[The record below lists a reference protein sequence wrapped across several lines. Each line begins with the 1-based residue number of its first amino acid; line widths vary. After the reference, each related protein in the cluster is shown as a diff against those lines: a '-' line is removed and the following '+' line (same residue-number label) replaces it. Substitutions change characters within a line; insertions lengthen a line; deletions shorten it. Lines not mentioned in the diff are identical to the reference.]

1 MFGLANLG
9 RLTELNRLLNWK
21 NHELSR
27 TQQLVAPGRYD
38 LSMKNF
44 ARPA

>member
-1 MFGLANLG
+1 MFGLANLC
-9 RLTELNRLLNWK
+9 RLTELNSLLNWK

-27 TQQLVAPGRYD
+27 TQQLAAPGRYD

-44 ARPA
+44 AHPA